1 MLHSSTVKW
10 KWIINQRCCVTV
22 CDRFSQSSKNDIL
35 KNDSGGGDWN
45 SLRGKGWPGC
55 WISLYVYRLLGI
67 NVLCCVHLRRWE
79 LQDCKVLEV
88 PIYSGGS
95 RHSAEGANL
104 ICFLYIM
111 FISWMEG
118 GPKSIAKLDGGHG
131 RICPLDLP
139 LSIQIP
145 SLQDNSL
152 EILTPKTR
160 P

>member
-10 KWIINQRCCVTV
+10 KWIINQRCCVTDFLSLV
-22 CDRFSQSSKNDIL
+22 KMTFWRMTQ
-35 KNDSGGGDWN
+35 GGDWN